1 VQPDFLA
8 TPIGHPWS
16 RPDRIARRK
25 ARIARATSPNREGDE
40 PEREATTPNRG
51 HGKLET
57 GSHGDF
63 VLREA
68 PTMSNLPTD
77 PNARPGASGTPNNA
91 SGSPANAAGGAAIQL
106 KGGAA
111 ILAPVTAFPNG
122 VPGNA
127 LVLMPINPN
136 GTPFEKKVVEGP
148 VALTMDE
155 VWKLLGFN
163 GPAVQVQDEQGRPI
177 AIGLE
182 DLLGG
187 LEKHWNDGKDDLQR
201 GRVYGQELM
210 KYGRAEKAEKVYSK
224 IVALGGDGEDWL
236 ALGVSQLAQKKLDKA
251 EATLKGAQ
259 NLLKDSPIP
268 SIQLARTMKEK
279 GDRKAERECAT
290 RAIQIDNNSVDA
302 WAYFANSIRETSN
315 DDAMVREIEELANAP
330 VNAKSASPYIA
341 LQGFFAADPKDEA
354 ARERA
359 IGFAKKAVERAPG
372 DPLALVCLSALYGQ
386 GGKIDDVVK
395 LLAPHEALMLRDVR
409 IAHNYF
415 EALMARRDMQKITAL
430 LNKLATSQV
439 RDVKQFAIER
449 SRAISQMLAQQQQQL
464 AGTAQTRA

>member
-1 VQPDFLA
+1 
-8 TPIGHPWS
+8 
-16 RPDRIARRK
+16 
-25 ARIARATSPNREGDE
+25 
-40 PEREATTPNRG
+40 
-51 HGKLET
+51 
-57 GSHGDF
+57 
-63 VLREA
+63 
-68 PTMSNLPTD
+68 MSNLPSS
-77 PNARPGASGTPNNA
+77 PNA
-91 SGSPANAAGGAAIQL
+91 SGSAPGGAGGQAIQL

-136 GTPFEKKVVEGP
+136 GTPLEKKVVEGP

-163 GPAVQVQDEQGRPI
+163 GPAVQVQDDQGRPI

-187 LEKHWNDGKDDLQR
+187 LEKHWTDGKDDLQR
-201 GRVYGQELM
+201 GRIFAQELM
-210 KYGRAEKAEKVYSK
+210 KYGRAEKAEKVLSK
-224 IVALGGDGEDWL
+224 IVALGGDGDDWL
-236 ALGVSQLAQKKLDKA
+236 SLGVAQLAQKKLEKA

-259 NLLKDSPIP
+259 NLLKDSPVP
-268 SIQLARTMKEK
+268 SIHLARAMKEK
-279 GDRKAERECAT
+279 GDRKAERECAA

-302 WAYFANSIRETSN
+302 WAYLANAIRETSGEE
-315 DDAMVREIEELANAP
+315 AMVKELEELANAP
-330 VNAKSASPYIA
+330 VNSKCGAPYVA
-341 LQGFFAADPKDEA
+341 LQGFFAADPKDEK

-359 IGFAKKAVERAPG
+359 IGFAKKGVERAPG

-386 GGKIDDVVK
+386 GGKIDEVIK
-395 LLAPHEALMLRDVR
+395 MLAPHEALMLRDVR

-415 EALMARRDMQKITAL
+415 EALLALRDMQKITAL

-439 RDVKQFAIER
+439 REVKQFAIER

-464 AGTAQTRA
+464 AGAAQAR